1 MFSATSDTERPTHSC
16 SITAL
21 LAHRSLKRRRGD
33 EQRLQESCVDLL
45 TRHQNPSALL
55 LEITSHG
62 EARDA
67 SCDGWEAM
75 RLNADIQ
82 TSVLEDE
89 LRRRSEQ
96 MQVPVGLLAVRVLS
110 GNIRDLI
117 TDTNTH
123 RVLLS
128 AEQRTDV
135 CALVKSARA
144 LMSAG
149 IFSPEL
155 FWQEYW
161 KLQPVLELTYH
172 LHTHSILTLDFMLDR
187 DAAAVTSWITD
198 QLKALCVSMTTA
210 ADEQH
215 MQHQILSTVVCVLV
229 RRAFEDSSHKLSETC
244 GSVLDAM
251 MSWLLDSVSE
261 RRSEASAAALW
272 VQVFDASVFGVCVSE
287 DTLQRFFTHSLMRVL
302 THQPVFKVS
311 DAIAIQSEW
320 TFAKTLPLLT
330 ALFRKICVVFSVE
343 CVLNQL
349 QQVLETHEVNWRH
362 ILSCLSH
369 LLVHHSQTQSLLT
382 DLLSRLLRSAFD
394 GYDLE
399 KMITVF
405 LLARQ
410 ASLEGPAV
418 FPSYSDWFKLS
429 LGGSS
434 SFHAKSRKST
444 VFLLKFL
451 SDLVPFEPPQYLK
464 VHVMHPPYVGGKY
477 RSLLQEYVTLA
488 KTRLRDLKVS
498 LEETSIFEVVN
509 GSAGAT
515 ESPAQQDVEKAV
527 TLFMSTNKI
536 PVTVIEASIFRRPY
550 FLSRFLPALLSPRV
564 LPVKSDARMTFIEA
578 LRKADKIP
586 AALYTSYTDS
596 CQRETYRQKQG
607 VGECSEDDHQM
618 ILREKFLQ
626 LKRMM
631 TDGTA
636 DGDVRAQLSRIS
648 LTLRNMH
655 PDEETGSDVITLNV
669 DSPDSTHA
677 AVANLILQS
686 FCLCLLDASRI
697 SPPNRQGSW
706 PAVFVQVLLGHRW
719 LVSAL
724 IHRLWDL
731 LQHQAEALSAA
742 HVLGLAA
749 LQVELHHC
757 RHACP
762 RVQLTGSSA
771 VALSVSQCVCE
782 ALICSTRSHMALCL
796 RLCVAVLSY
805 GLCRAN
811 AQSEDLQNFIP
822 ETLYKKA
829 QYVMARLVPETRAHM
844 SDEDASDTYSDVSDL
859 TGRVKDSAV
868 ALWRNTQIRSLK
880 KLPQYQLSFSEWLTA
895 ELQVQRS
902 QDALTDPERQEYEQ
916 WACEQYYMHMSTHDG
931 GCEGDV
937 TQICGHI
944 LTAVLDQHTA
954 SRTGDSSHEHTDS
967 CLPDLLSLLQ
977 ALLYEVVVTRH
988 CASDE
993 TGHFL
998 WDLIDSRCSVAP
1010 DSDSIGQELKYQ
1022 QTLHNASRVLVLLPA
1037 VLLVSVRTDRKTLDC
1052 HRMIEHISHV
1062 QRRACCSAGLLSFNL
1077 TTHFLKAV
1085 MSGSVSCA
1093 GPADAVNACLSEFS
1107 AQCPLLL
1114 VSAARWWRH
1123 LSAALSSQWK
1133 RLTRRDTL
1141 PQQLQM
1147 LDDSHSWSSRL
1158 VQGLVSAAPPAPS
1171 WLLAASLHSSLR
1183 GSDSEILKRVLRQ
1196 LDETDRQVSLFLFLY
1211 SVIEL
1216 ISAHLNEQVSHT
1228 TQAHALSRNRTV
1240 TDDVCFQAVACVK
1253 RVRDVSVCLLTHLVH
1268 DSDWLWLFDQSGS
1281 DHRLSHFTSHVAS
1294 PQILRLMPFAFYS
1307 ILTAVESEVLKRA
1320 IRSPGFL
1327 YSAAVCYRDLNRL
1340 FMNGSQQ
1347 QVLLE
1352 ARRLLMSSI
1361 SLSSRNCLTLSQRKQ
1376 LCSEY
1381 EQLDAE
1387 ISAALT

>member
-1 MFSATSDTERPTHSC
+1 MFSATPDTEQSTHS
-16 SITAL
+16 STITAL
-21 LAHRSLKRRRGD
+21 LAHRSLKRRRDD
-33 EQRLQESCVDLL
+33 EKRLQESCVNLL
-45 TRHQNPSALL
+45 MRHQNTSELL

-62 EARDA
+62 KVRDI
-67 SCDGWEAM
+67 SCDGYEGLQ
-75 RLNADIQ
+75 LNADIQ

-96 MQVPVGLLAVRVLS
+96 MEVPVGLLAVRVLS

-117 TDTNTH
+117 THTDTNAH
-123 RVLLS
+123 CVLLN

-161 KLQPVLELTYH
+161 KLQPVLEVTYH
-172 LHTHSILTLDFMLDR
+172 LHTHNILTLDFMLDR

-198 QLKALCVSMTTA
+198 QLKALCVSMTTT
-210 ADEQH
+210 ADEQQ

-244 GSVLDAM
+244 GSILDAM
-251 MSWLLDSVSE
+251 MTWLLDSVSE
-261 RRSEASAAALW
+261 KGSETSAAALW
-272 VQVFDASVFGVCVSE
+272 VHVFDASVFDVCVSE
-287 DTLQRFFTHSLMRVL
+287 DTLQRFFTHSLTRVL

-330 ALFRKICVVFSVE
+330 AIFRKICLVFSVE

-349 QQVLETHEVNWRH
+349 QQVLETHEVNWCH
-362 ILSCLSH
+362 VLSCLSH
-369 LLVHHSQTQSLLT
+369 LLIHHSQTQSLLT

-394 GYDLE
+394 SYDLE

-509 GSAGAT
+509 GSAGVI

-536 PVTVIEASIFRRPY
+536 PATVIEASIFRRPY
-550 FLSRFLPALLSPRV
+550 FLSRFLPALLSPRA
-564 LPVKSDARMTFIEA
+564 LPVTSDARMIFIEA

-596 CQRETYRQKQG
+596 CERETYRQKQG
-607 VGECSEDDHQM
+607 VGESSEDDHQM
-618 ILREKFLQ
+618 ILREQFLH
-626 LKRMM
+626 LRRMM

-636 DGDVRAQLSRIS
+636 DADVRAQLSRIS

-655 PDEETGSDVITLNV
+655 PDEETGSDVITLNL
-669 DSPDSTHA
+669 DSPDSTHS

-706 PAVFVQVLLGHRW
+706 PGVFVKVLLGHRW

-771 VALSVSQCVCE
+771 VALSVSQCLCE

-811 AQSEDLQNFIP
+811 AQSEELQNFIP

-829 QYVMARLVPETRAHM
+829 QYVMARLVPETRTHL
-844 SDEDASDTYSDVSDL
+844 SDEDSSDTYSDVSDL

-868 ALWRNTQIRSLK
+868 ALWRNAQIRSLK
-880 KLPQYQLSFSEWLTA
+880 KQPQYQLSFSEWLSA

-902 QDALTDPERQEYEQ
+902 QDALTDPDRQEYEQ
-916 WACEQYYMHMSTHDG
+916 WACEQYYMHMSKHDG

-944 LTAVLDQHTA
+944 ISAVIDQHTA

-977 ALLYEVVVTRH
+977 ALLYEVVVTQH

-998 WDLIDSRCSVAP
+998 WDLIDSRCSVTP

-1022 QTLHNASRVLVLLPA
+1022 QTLHNVSRVLVLLPA
-1037 VLLVSVRTDRKTLDC
+1037 VLLVNVRTDRKTLDC

-1077 TTHFLKAV
+1077 TAHFLKAV
-1085 MSGSVSCA
+1085 VSGSVSCA

-1107 AQCPLLL
+1107 TQCPLLL
-1114 VSAARWWRH
+1114 LSAARWWRH
-1123 LSAALSSQWK
+1123 LSAVLSSQWK
-1133 RLTRRDTL
+1133 RLTGRPDML

-1147 LDDSHSWSSRL
+1147 LDNSHSWSSRL
-1158 VQGLVSAAPPAPS
+1158 VRGLVSAAPPAPS
-1171 WLLAASLHSSLR
+1171 WLLSASLHSFLR
-1183 GSDSEILKRVLRQ
+1183 RSDSENMKRVLRQ
-1196 LDETDRQVSLFLFLY
+1196 LDETDTQVSLFLFLY

-1216 ISAHLNEQVSHT
+1216 ISAHLNEQ
-1228 TQAHALSRNRTV
+1228 AA
-1240 TDDVCFQAVACVK
+1240 ACVK
-1253 RVRDVSVCLLTHLVH
+1253 RIRDMSVCLLTHLVH
-1268 DSDWLWLFDQSGS
+1268 DSDWLRLFDQSGS
-1281 DHRLSHFTSHVAS
+1281 DHRLSHFTSRVAS

-1307 ILTAVESEVLKRA
+1307 ILTVVESEVLMRA

-1327 YSAAVCYRDLNRL
+1327 YSAAVCYRDLSQL

-1361 SLSSRNCLTLSQRKQ
+1361 SLSPRNCLTLSQRKQ

-1387 ISAALT
+1387 ISAALAHFT